1 MKQETKSVERT
12 PKAPRRGDKE
22 EKERRRKRKE
32 KAETKETAEKV
43 REDAAPQNAKGSK
56 KKKNR
61 GKKRGGRM
69 HKRLARLAEDPYR
82 AIHQTLP
89 DKYLGERPPLIKRG
103 GPHRD

>member
-22 EKERRRKRKE
+22 EKERRRKGKE

-61 GKKRGGRM
+61 AKAGPINNNLSILFKSF
-69 HKRLARLAEDPYR
+69 LDA
-82 AIHQTLP
+82 AISP
-89 DKYLGERPPLIKRG
+89 IC
-103 GPHRD
+103 